1 MSKRAK
7 TKTNTNN
14 ILNKIPYIHCFED
27 CGMFEIDTDTYSVT
41 YSVTPPDNISDKAY
55 LKSVVYDCMKNILM
69 ALNGFTFRFTIRNS
83 HISKDEYLENIHLP
97 LKPPTEDNKT
107 INSIINDY
115 NAVLDE
121 NVDIGHN
128 NFKTSLYLTVITQA
142 DVPDDALAKFKEL
155 EQPLISSFK
164 SLYNHTARLLSLD
177 ERLEVLYDI
186 YHPDIDSPPFGSVV
200 SDNGFSVEAMKRRK
214 LTTKDIISPSCYE
227 INHRDYFKL
236 GNKFGRMLF
245 INSIPVNVNDSLLS
259 DLISISSNS
268 MLSVTYQPIDA
279 EFGFNAAVDL
289 VKENTSVHH
298 VAIRDTIEDRKKHR
312 TERIETMI
320 NENEDAYFNK
330 SALTMF
336 TDSTSKDQPVI
347 LVTFVIALFSDSLE
361 ELERDTTLLKIS
373 ASKYTCPIKTL
384 DFQQH
389 EGFVSI
395 LPLGG
400 VKVDVPRTFN
410 ISRLSKLLPLNIQ
423 SLFDKEVT
431 LQGLNEIN
439 DNFVLIDRKNYPI
452 GLISGTATS
461 GKTFAMKREILNTLM
476 STDDY
481 VVVVAP
487 HDKAQA
493 STDYKEFV
501 TSLNGVIHDTVLTDL
516 FSSDEDYG
524 LRSANDKDHS
534 LRPPREILKQ
544 LFLEAFITLQL
555 NFHKNKRLT
564 SDELQTVYDEV
575 NKEAVALAA
584 YDDYV
589 AAVTYT
595 RSHGSEFKL
604 FNEAIQTYTPT
615 SHYPDMS
622 NARLNL
628 IYTHSPVE
636 LLLQIDYLW
645 NCSIVMKK
653 SNRNLWIY
661 VDGMDEFLYSPACND
676 YLISLLE
683 KCKLLKVPFTMVVQ
697 DSAKIIANNTANIEF
712 DYLLDKTNY
721 FKLLSQGVK
730 ERKRYIDKLNIPRP
744 LVPYITDVE
753 PGEGIII
760 TPSDNISFNDRFEI
774 KDNPFYRRFAP
785 VSNN

>member
-1 MSKRAK
+1 MSKK
-7 TKTNTNN
+7 HTNKKNKQKPAVNN
-14 ILNKIPYIHCFED
+14 ITNKIPYLHCFED

-41 YSVTPPDNISDKAY
+41 YAVTPPDSISDKSY
-55 LKSVVYDCMKNILM
+55 IKSIVYDCMKNILM
-69 ALNGFTFRFTIRNS
+69 SLKGFSFRFTIRNS
-83 HISKDEYLENIHLP
+83 HISKDEYLKSIHLP
-97 LKPPTEDNKT
+97 LKPQTDDNT
-107 INSIINDY
+107 TLNSIIKDY

-128 NFKTSLYLTVITQA
+128 NFKISLYLTIITEA
-142 DVPDDALAKFKEL
+142 DVPDDAITKFKEL
-155 EQPLISSFK
+155 EQPLISGFK
-164 SLYNHTARLLSLD
+164 SLYNHTARLLTLD

-200 SDNGFSVEAMKRRK
+200 SDNGFSLEAMKRRK
-214 LTTKDIISPSCYE
+214 LTTKDVIAPSLYDT
-227 INHRDYFKL
+227 NHRDYFRL
-236 GNKFGRMLF
+236 DNKYGRMLF

-279 EFGFNAAVDL
+279 KFGFNAAANL
-289 VKENTSVHH
+289 VNSNTAVHH
-298 VAIRDTIEDRKKHR
+298 VPIRDTIEDRKKHR

-320 NENEDAYFNK
+320 TEDENAYFNK
-330 SALTMF
+330 SALSMF
-336 TDSTSKDQPVI
+336 TDSTSKDQPAI
-347 LVTFVIALFSDSLE
+347 LATFVIALFSDSLE
-361 ELERDTTLLKIS
+361 DLERDTTLLKIS

-400 VKVDVPRTFN
+400 VKVDIPRTFN

-452 GLISGTATS
+452 GLIAGTSTS

-487 HDKAQA
+487 HDKAVTP
-493 STDYKEFV
+493 TDYTDFIKDLDGV
-501 TSLNGVIHDTVLTDL
+501 THETVLTDL
-516 FSSDEDYG
+516 FST
-524 LRSANDKDHS
+524 DKNYALTS
-534 LRPPREILKQ
+534 SRETLKQ
-544 LFLEAFITLQL
+544 LFLEAFITLKL
-555 NFHKNKRLT
+555 DFHKSKRLT
-564 SDELQTVYDEV
+564 SDELQETYDEV
-575 NKEAVALAA
+575 NKEAVALAP
-584 YDDYV
+584 YDDY
-589 AAVTYT
+589 ATAVTYT
-595 RSHGSEFKL
+595 RQHGNEFKL
-604 FNEAIQTYTPT
+604 FNKAIQTYTPT
-615 SHYPDMS
+615 SHYPAM

-628 IYTHSPVE
+628 MYANTPVE

-645 NCSIVMKK
+645 NCAIAMKK
-653 SNRNLWIY
+653 QDRNLWIY
-661 VDGMDEFLYSPACND
+661 VDGIDEFMYSPACND
-676 YLISLLE
+676 YLISLLD
-683 KCKLLKVPFTMVVQ
+683 KCKTLKVPFTMVVQ

-712 DYLLDKTNY
+712 DYLLEKADY

-730 ERKRYIDKLNIPRP
+730 ERKRYIEKLNIPQP

-785 VSNN
+785 VVG